1 MSKCVNRWHVS
12 LLSQCEYRGRSFT
25 FPTNILPIFSFLSL
39 SSSYTS
45 HTSLSLSFSIV
56 FFFLSVHFLVSL
68 PFPSIFFF
76 LPAQVFL
83 LLLSPGPFSSTHAT
97 SIFTLVSFLLPFLF
111 CIFFS
116 ISLLLFSLIS
126 QLEQQQFYLVTLYFC
141 DGVCCLHLPHTSV
154 C

>member
-56 FFFLSVHFLVSL
+56 FFSFCPFSRFFTL
-68 PFPSIFFF
+68 PFN
-76 LPAQVFL
+76 
-83 LLLSPGPFSSTHAT
+83 
-97 SIFTLVSFLLPFLF
+97 
-111 CIFFS
+111 
-116 ISLLLFSLIS
+116 LLFSSSSSLSPITQS
-126 QLEQQQFYLVTLYFC
+126 WSIFINPRLFHFHFGFLPVAFFVLYIFFHLSPPFLSHLTVGTAAVLSGNTLF
-141 DGVCCLHLPHTSV
+141 L
-154 C
+154 